1 MQTREQRRLIRIASA
16 MNTKARR
23 LGAYG
28 VISAAELASKPPACF
43 YCGVTLEPGQGT
55 FDHRLAWARGGSNT
69 SVNIVRCCLS
79 CNRRKFDKTPKEY
92 EEHGKLWMK
101 CRVCGTVFK
110 PRWAEFV
117 NGRARLCSRSCAAR
131 SRWMEPGESAVVDGP
146 LE

>member
-55 FDHRLAWARGGSNT
+55 FDHRLAWARGGNNT

-79 CNRRKFDKTPKEY
+79 CNRRKFDKTPGEF
-92 EEHGKLWMK
+92 EEHKTLVST
-101 CRVCGTVFK
+101 CIVCGQMFQ
-110 PRWAEFV
+110 PRWAEWQA
-117 NGRARLCSRSCAAR
+117 GRARTCSRSCAAKK
-131 SRWMEPGESAVVDGP
+131 RWT
-146 LE
+146 